1 MGQPSGLTGK
11 ITLREPAARE
21 SKAGMQSLDAL
32 LRVAN
37 AALRDANYK
46 LWILLDRLD
55 VAFADSAELETNV
68 DRERSSKATLDFT
81 GLDNIRL
88 KIFLRTDIWKRI
100 TESGFRESSHIT
112 RHATIT
118 WTDPFLLN
126 LILRRAPSAISQSAI
141 FTVSLRLKFCR
152 MTKRR

>member
-55 VAFADSAELETNV
+55 VAFADSAELETN
-68 DRERSSKATLDFT
+68 A
-81 GLDNIRL
+81 
-88 KIFLRTDIWKRI
+88 LRALFKGYLTSRAS
-100 TESGFRESSHIT
+100 TTFASRFFYAPTFGRES
-112 RHATIT
+112 
-118 WTDPFLLN
+118 
-126 LILRRAPSAISQSAI
+126 RRAALEKAAISL
-141 FTVSLRLKFCR
+141 V
-152 MTKRR
+152 MRR